1 MEEGREKEGR
11 ERMSGTRSVCVPGGW
26 GRVMKAARG
35 LLDQVTVE
43 PAYMLFALGVSLISV
58 QTSNL
63 QIEKVCKVGGYF
75 LGNGTTYEDEVGP
88 LLPCMS
94 NVQVCDYLANGS
106 FPDQQKAVQ
115 KVAANVDMY
124 SDIMKQVHKFIM
136 NVTPIPCEGS
146 ADGFCPVPRPM
157 ERHGG

>member
-1 MEEGREKEGR
+1 
-11 ERMSGTRSVCVPGGW
+11 
-26 GRVMKAARG
+26 MKAARG
-35 LLDQVTVE
+35 LPDHVTVE
-43 PAYMLFALGVSLISV
+43 PAYMLFALGASLIGV

-75 LGNGTTYEDEVGP
+75 LGNGTTYEDEVSL
-88 LLPCMS
+88 LLPFMS
-94 NVQVCDYLANGS
+94 HVQVCDYLANGS

-124 SDIMKQVHKFIM
+124 SDIMKQVLKFII
-136 NVTPIPCEGS
+136 NFTPISCEGS

-157 ERHGG
+157 ERQGGKKAPHPLTFLWQPHHLPWLPTQCLLL

>member
-11 ERMSGTRSVCVPGGW
+11 ERMSGTRSVRVPGGW
-26 GRVMKAARG
+26 RRVMKAARG

-58 QTSNL
+58 QTTNL

-88 LLPCMS
+88 CFHACLMCRSVTTLQMDHFRINRRLSRKLLQMWIC
-94 NVQVCDYLANGS
+94 
-106 FPDQQKAVQ
+106 
-115 KVAANVDMY
+115 
-124 SDIMKQVHKFIM
+124 
-136 NVTPIPCEGS
+136 TPTS
-146 ADGFCPVPRPM
+146 
-157 ERHGG
+157 